1 MTSIWEQVG
10 LDIDGEAAGDKSG
23 HSVSMSSDGLTVAIG
38 ANHNDDNGNDSGH
51 VRVYEYVNSTWEQK
65 GSDINGEAINDQS
78 GQSISMSSD
87 GSIVAIGARWNDGN
101 GSNSGHVR
109 VYEFDSTDWVQK
121 GSDIE
126 GEAAGDHSG
135 TSVSISSDGLT
146 VAISAGWNDGNG
158 SNSGHVRVYE
168 FVNSTWTQ
176 KGFDIDGEAAGDLS
190 GYSVSISSDGLTVA
204 IGAVLN
210 DGNGTT
216 AGHVRVYKIGGVTFE
231 YIAEDSMVRS
241 SIHYIANTIECFTTD
256 YRDVTS
262 VEQAHALKVNHVIDL
277 LLNLHDLQ
285 SGLITTNN
293 TVPNT
298 DGSVD
303 AEGGTINDNG
313 FTSGNVFNF
322 QVSDVNNWKTD
333 KYGENFLNATSKT
346 LADQVSLGFEK
357 LFQKEEVSAN
367 NTLTDGILVSGSPSV
382 KFITS
387 KVATLLNDITKEAHL
402 KIASTTQIRD
412 VLNYVLIAG
421 ARSVVDGKLQF
432 QSNDVLTMYVD
443 VKDFDNDTNTDRWEI
458 NLIHNL

>member
-10 LDIDGEAAGDKSG
+10 LDINGEAAGNSFG
-23 HSVSMSSDGLTVAIG
+23 SVSMSSDGLTVAIG
-38 ANHNDDNGNDSGH
+38 AKGNDDNGSDSGH
-51 VRVYEYVNSTWEQK
+51 VRVYEYVNSTWVQK
-65 GSDINGEAINDQS
+65 GSDIDGEAAGDLS
-78 GQSISMSSD
+78 GTSVSISSD
-87 GSIVAIGARWNDGN
+87 GSIVAIGAR
-101 GSNSGHVR
+101 
-109 VYEFDSTDWVQK
+109 
-121 GSDIE
+121 
-126 GEAAGDHSG
+126 
-135 TSVSISSDGLT
+135 
-146 VAISAGWNDGNG
+146 WNDGNG

-176 KGFDIDGEAAGDLS
+176 KGFDIDGEAAEDLS

-204 IGAVLN
+204 IGSYRN
-210 DGNGTT
+210 NS
-216 AGHVRVYKIGGVTFE
+216 GHVRVYKIGGVTFE

-357 LFQKEEVSAN
+357 LFQMELFLLQIHKSLFLLHIN
-367 NTLTDGILVSGSPSV
+367 QIL
-382 KFITS
+382 
-387 KVATLLNDITKEAHL
+387 
-402 KIASTTQIRD
+402 
-412 VLNYVLIAG
+412 
-421 ARSVVDGKLQF
+421 
-432 QSNDVLTMYVD
+432 
-443 VKDFDNDTNTDRWEI
+443 I
-458 NLIHNL
+458 N